1 MPSPQGVMKLNV
13 KCRIC
18 GKSIDKNTAYKILKG
33 KVNTY
38 YCSEKEYT
46 DYLVKQSEQQQKK
59 KDTYALIEEFIGKTT
74 NTILFKEVG
83 IWLTV
88 ADYDTICGFL
98 KDNKE
103 RIQRTLNKDFVSEY
117 AKIRYFSAIVKN
129 GIGDYKPPVSEPV
142 HKAETEIYESKYK
155 SKTRRKC
162 LNDYLEDG
170 D

>member
-18 GKSIDKNTAYKILKG
+18 GKLIDRNIAYKVYKG
-33 KVNTY
+33 KINTY

-46 DYLVKQSEQQQKK
+46 DYLAEQSIQQQKK
-59 KDTYALIEEFIGKTT
+59 KDTYTLIEEFIGKTT

-88 ADYDTICGFL
+88 ADYDTICGYL
-98 KDNKE
+98 KDNKAQ
-103 RIQRTLNKDFVSEY
+103 IQYALNKNFISEY

-129 GIGDYKPPVSEPV
+129 NIGDYIPPVPEPV
-142 HKAETEIYESKYK
+142 RKVETELYESKYK
-155 SKTRRKC
+155 PKARRKC